1 MLGMLYI
8 CNKMLRDFLFNM
20 MIFIFKGYKKA
31 RSG

>member
-20 MIFIFKGYKKA
+20 MIFIFKDDKK
-31 RSG
+31 S

>member
-20 MIFIFKGYKKA
+20 MIFIFKDDKKT
-31 RSG
+31 

>member
-20 MIFIFKGYKKA
+20 MIFIFKDNKKY
-31 RSG
+31 